1 MNGYDPTVREYLL
14 SSAEKTIASQ
24 DRGGLRLCHTIKN
37 YVARLQSVTTQSGH
51 GFSINAYVSFDDKH
65 RLMICTKVFNVLTF
79 TDVVNAAEAETQ
91 TGGHE
96 SCFKVKE
103 IILSRRNDHGR
114 ITLHMHLSLQSVVTK
129 VCFKNR
135 S

>member
-24 DRGGLRLCHTIKN
+24 DRGGLRLCHTINN
-37 YVARLQSVTTQSGH
+37 YVASLQSVTTQSGQ

-65 RLMICTKVFNVLTF
+65 RLMICAKVFNVLTF

-96 SCFKVKE
+96 SCFDEGERDYPQQAK
-103 IILSRRNDHGR
+103 
-114 ITLHMHLSLQSVVTK
+114 
-129 VCFKNR
+129 R
-135 S
+135 SWTHHASHAPFASEHCN